1 MLRIPPYCPA
11 GYRVQV
17 AAGQSAQA
25 SDRDATWPAFVFVIT
40 GNGPDGCPRGA
51 GRARS
56 GLGHIA
62 IAARYDRAT
71 ISRSA
76 WVSA

>member
-1 MLRIPPYCPA
+1 MLRIPPYGPA

-40 GNGPDGCPRGA
+40 GNGPDGCPPVR
-51 GRARS
+51 RPQRP
-56 GLGHIA
+56 GHIA